1 MTTIS
6 ARGMAFSLLASA
18 ISITGVQAAQPQ
30 NPPPTVVPLTNVFT
44 TMQPAESR
52 ASSSAANVIQF
63 GTSDSLREKAE
74 RLKDPQQRREV
85 RIEERA
91 RLAESNRD
99 LRAVLELDDAT
110 EEKVLE
116 LLTDQQ
122 MERLDEMFLRTENG
136 SIPGRL
142 WVDLTQ
148 AQAETQ
154 TVYIQALRE
163 VLGQEK
169 LERYQAFERTFGERG
184 RVAQLDARLAP
195 AHKLQPDQRERLIGL
210 YQDDT
215 ARYVAEMR
223 MDRQPFA
230 PFGRYMQ
237 TVTSIEEMQRQSQL
251 MAIAGNE
258 QNWRRLPEARRSLRQ
273 RAAAILTPAQLAT
286 LQQMHEEEIDG
297 LRQWIERLRVEAG
310 LSAQI
315 PAEPEES
322 EVANRTPIAGEVK
335 FRIQLTVNRN
345 EPNKFSHVGGNGA
358 SVTFECADGL
368 LMEVTPLLY
377 DDDVYNVEV
386 TYYEQGSNGK
396 RRIGQS
402 GQSGVLEKQQP
413 GSASLEFSGSSTTI
427 LTGNKGYAVELKAR
441 LEPA

>member
-1 MTTIS
+1 
-6 ARGMAFSLLASA
+6 
-18 ISITGVQAAQPQ
+18 
-30 NPPPTVVPLTNVFT
+30 
-44 TMQPAESR
+44 
-52 ASSSAANVIQF
+52 
-63 GTSDSLREKAE
+63 
-74 RLKDPQQRREV
+74 
-85 RIEERA
+85 
-91 RLAESNRD
+91 
-99 LRAVLELDDAT
+99 VLELDAAT
-110 EEKVLE
+110 TEKVIE

-122 MERLDEMFLRTENG
+122 MERLDQMYLRTENG
-136 SIPGRL
+136 SIPGHL
-142 WVDLTQ
+142 WADLTQ

-154 TVYIQALRE
+154 TKYIQALRE

-169 LERYQAFERTFGERG
+169 LERYQTFERTLGERE

-195 AHKLQPDQRERLIGL
+195 AHKLQPDQRERLIVL

-223 MDRQPFA
+223 FDRQPFA
-230 PFGRYMQ
+230 PFGPHMQ
-237 TVTSIEEMQRQSQL
+237 TATSLEEMQRQSQL
-251 MAIAGNE
+251 MTIAANE
-258 QNWRRLPEARRSLRQ
+258 QNWRRLPEARRWLRQ

-297 LRQWIERLRVEAG
+297 QKQWIEQMRVDAG
-310 LSAQI
+310 LSAEI

-322 EVANRTPIAGEVK
+322 EAAKAPNRTPIAGEVK

-345 EPNKFSHVGGNGA
+345 EPNKFTHVGSNGA

-368 LMEVTPLLY
+368 LMEVTPILY
-377 DDDVYNVEV
+377 DDDVYNVGV

-402 GQSGVLEKQQP
+402 GQMGVLEKQQP

-441 LEPA
+441 IEPA